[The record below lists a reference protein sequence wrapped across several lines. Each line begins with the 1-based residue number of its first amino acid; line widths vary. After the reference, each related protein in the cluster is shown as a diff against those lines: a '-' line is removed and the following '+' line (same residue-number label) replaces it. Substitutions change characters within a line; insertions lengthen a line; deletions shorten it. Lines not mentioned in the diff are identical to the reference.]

1 LNKRVR
7 STWLVLAGIVIGVAA
22 MSLLGAQNSSSA
34 LFTPLSQI
42 YQYVQS
48 YFYRPDRIDDQQ
60 AVYGALR
67 GMIEVL
73 DDPYSE
79 YLDPEAYEQFNQSIE
94 GEFSG
99 VGIEITI
106 KDNVVTVITPLV
118 GTPAEAAGVLAGD
131 RILAIDGE
139 STEGIS
145 LTEAS
150 IRIRGDAGT
159 SVTLSVLHN
168 DDTTEDILIVRDL
181 ITVSPLHVELLD
193 EENVLYIQLSRFDSS
208 VGYELEAELET
219 YDLSSLNGLI
229 LDLRY
234 NPGGLLST
242 AISVSSLFIDRGQL
256 IVSTESRI
264 SGEQKYSSI
273 GNTIPNIPLAV
284 LINAGTASS
293 AEITAGAIRDQEMGI
308 LIGSKSFGKG
318 VVQRVFDFSDG
329 SALKLTTA
337 EYLTPSGQAVDGVG
351 LTPDIE
357 VADDEDPVE
366 HALEWLTSHAGTRT
380 PFSLEP

>member
-1 LNKRVR
+1 MNKRVR
-7 STWLVLAGIVIGVAA
+7 STWLVLAGIAIGVAA

>member
-1 LNKRVR
+1 
-7 STWLVLAGIVIGVAA
+7 
-22 MSLLGAQNSSSA
+22 MSLLGAQSSSSS
-34 LFTPLSQI
+34 LFAPLSQI

-48 YFYRPDRIDDQQ
+48 YFYQPERIDDQE

-67 GMIEVL
+67 GMIEIL

-106 KDNVVTVITPLV
+106 KDDVVTVITPLV
-118 GTPAEAAGVLAGD
+118 GTPAEAAGMRAGD

-139 STEGIS
+139 STEGMS

-150 IRIRGDAGT
+150 VRIRGEIGS
-159 SVTLSVLHN
+159 SVTLSLLHA
-168 DDTTEDILIVRDL
+168 DDTPEDILIVRDL
-181 ITVSPLHVELLD
+181 IVIAPLYLELL
-193 EENVLYIQLSRFDSS
+193 EEDTILYIQLSRFDSTVS
-208 VGYELEAELET
+208 
-219 YDLSSLNGLI
+219 YDLEEELDSYDLASLDGLI

-234 NPGGLLST
+234 NPGGLLSA
-242 AISVSSLFIDRGQL
+242 AISVSSLFVDRGQL
-256 IVSTESRI
+256 IVTTESRI

-293 AEITAGAIRDQEMGI
+293 AEITAGAIRDQEMGV
-308 LIGSKSFGKG
+308 LIGAKSFGKG

-357 VADDEDPVE
+357 AAEDEDPVDL
-366 HALEWLTSHAGTRT
+366 AIEWITAHAGTRT
-380 PFSLEP
+380 PFSMDF

>member
-1 LNKRVR
+1 
-7 STWLVLAGIVIGVAA
+7 
-22 MSLLGAQNSSSA
+22 MSLLGAQSSSST
-34 LFTPLSQI
+34 LFAPISQI

-48 YFYRPDRIDDQQ
+48 YFYQPDRIDDQE

-99 VGIEITI
+99 VGIEITV
-106 KDNVVTVITPLV
+106 KDDVVTVITPLM
-118 GTPAEAAGVLAGD
+118 GTPAEAAGIRAGD
-131 RILAIDGE
+131 RIVAIDGE
-139 STEGIS
+139 STEGMS

-150 IRIRGDAGT
+150 VRIRGEAGT
-159 SVTLSVLHN
+159 SVTLSVLHT
-168 DDTTEDILIVRDL
+168 DDTEEDIAIVRDL
-181 ITVSPLHVELLD
+181 ITVSPMHLELLE
-193 EENVLYIQLSRFDSS
+193 EENVLYIQVSRFDSS
-208 VGYELEAELET
+208 VSYELEASLET
-219 YDLSSLNGLI
+219 YDLASLDGFI

-234 NPGGLLST
+234 NPGGLLSA

-308 LIGSKSFGKG
+308 LIGSGSFGKG

-337 EYLTPSGQAVDGVG
+337 EYLTPNGRAVDGVG
-351 LTPDIE
+351 LTPDIQAAE
-357 VADDEDPVE
+357 DEDPIE
-366 HALEWLTSHAGTRT
+366 LALEWLASHAGERS
-380 PFSLEP
+380 PFSLAP

>member
-1 LNKRVR
+1 
-7 STWLVLAGIVIGVAA
+7 
-22 MSLLGAQNSSSA
+22 MSLLGAQSSSSA
-34 LFTPLSQI
+34 LFAPLSQI

-48 YFYRPDRIDDQQ
+48 YFYQPERIDDQQ

-79 YLDPEAYEQFNQSIE
+79 YLDPVAYEQFNQSIE

-106 KDNVVTVITPLV
+106 RDDVVTVITPLV
-118 GTPAEAAGVLAGD
+118 GTPAEAAGMRAGD

-139 STEGIS
+139 STEGML

-150 IRIRGDAGT
+150 VRIRGEAGT
-159 SVTLSVLHN
+159 SVTLSVLHT
-168 DDTTEDILIVRDL
+168 DGTEEDILIVRDL
-181 ITVSPLHVELLD
+181 ITVSPLHLELLD
-193 EENVLYIQLSRFDSS
+193 GDRILYIQLSRFDSS
-208 VGYELEAELET
+208 VSYELEAGLEA
-219 YDLSSLNGLI
+219 YDLASLDGFI

-234 NPGGLLST
+234 NPGGLLSA
-242 AISVSSLFIDRGQL
+242 AISVASLFVDRGQL
-256 IVSTESRI
+256 VVTTESRI

-284 LINAGTASS
+284 LINSGTASS

-357 VADDEDPVE
+357 VADEEDPV
-366 HALEWLTSHAGTRT
+366 ALAMEWVTSHAGERT
-380 PFSLEP
+380 PFSLDP

>member
-1 LNKRVR
+1 
-7 STWLVLAGIVIGVAA
+7 VLAGIVIGVAA

>member
-1 LNKRVR
+1 MKKRVR
-7 STWLVLAGIVIGVAA
+7 STWLVLAGIAIGVAA
-22 MSLLGAQNSSSA
+22 MSLLGAQNPSSA
-34 LFTPLSQI
+34 LFAPLSQI

-48 YFYRPDRIDDQQ
+48 YFYRPERIDDQQ

-106 KDNVVTVITPLV
+106 KDDAVTVITPLV

-139 STEGIS
+139 STEGMS

-159 SVTLSVLHN
+159 SVTLSVLHS

-181 ITVSPLHVELLD
+181 ITVSPLYLELLD

-208 VGYELEAELET
+208 VNYELEAELES
-219 YDLSSLNGLI
+219 YDLSSLDGLI

-256 IVSTESRI
+256 IVTTESRI

>member
-1 LNKRVR
+1 MNKRVR

>member
-1 LNKRVR
+1 M
-7 STWLVLAGIVIGVAA
+7 LAGIVIGVAA